1 MINLRI
7 WKQNVII
14 VTYNPGC
21 LTLEHPTYIWFSNR
35 QTLQLWE
42 YRQDNPWLSEK
53 EDLLTQLD
61 DVLGYKSTFLHLVL
75 TILSYISYI
84 HMSKFIY
91 ITRWGL
97 DKYKLIYTY
106 FKHEC
111 MKTLCLVFIP
121 AAEHKLTQIT
131 WKKNVINKIYIHAR
145 RLTNIKI
152 YFFSTIIQLFLY
164 IPPKCFDTLPAPG
177 ISFLLTPHRRSI
189 CNDNIT

>member
-1 MINLRI
+1 MLLTILGVWLWNIPHIFGFQIGKLFNFGNIDRI
-7 WKQNVII
+7 ILGYLK
-14 VTYNPGC
+14 
-21 LTLEHPTYIWFSNR
+21 
-35 QTLQLWE
+35 
-42 YRQDNPWLSEK
+42 K

-164 IPPKCFDTLPAPG
+164 IPPKCFSTLPAPG
-177 ISFLLTPHRRSI
+177 ISFLLIPHKRSI